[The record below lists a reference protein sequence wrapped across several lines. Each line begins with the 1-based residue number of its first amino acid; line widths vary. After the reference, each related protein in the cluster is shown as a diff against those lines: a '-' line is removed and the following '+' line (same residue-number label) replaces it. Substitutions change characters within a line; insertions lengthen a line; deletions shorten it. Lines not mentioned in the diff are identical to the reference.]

1 MKGMRAALVLLP
13 PDLGAEPS
21 LNPFEQWLDTAG
33 WDADALQLRPSSTHA
48 TLGWKKCAV
57 DQCDRPAWG
66 LKNNGL
72 CEGCKTQWHQQGKPD
87 RAIFDRQPPKRH
99 RIQQNLTPCLVA
111 RNGVRCGRDA
121 QNKGLCGP
129 HSFAVMRSPRDR
141 DDLIAGLTPL
151 PGLGPCRVVACDR
164 VAHLPGSRLCK
175 AHGNRWRTFRRANA
189 GANLDDWCRRQ
200 KQVTDGR
207 RVYFAGVHPH
217 VTRQILFGVYNRS
230 RRGARTRLD
239 DLQRLVDRV
248 RWLQAMDLNSLRDH
262 DLAAPLPH
270 GATKLLNTILVT
282 VEYGDRSP
290 EDFRRADVW
299 PGVVFG
305 KTGMADF
312 RPVSQG
318 WLREITQA
326 WCWDNLNRSDNFA
339 MFGSLLNEIDYFSDY
354 LRANAPAGGDDIS
367 SLDRSTITGFASYL
381 AALVEQGAERYR
393 ARRNRKHTVP
403 WNRSLQLNCLLAVQR
418 ILRYGRETG
427 GMDQFA
433 GSFMVTDDLL
443 IPRIKNALQDDAG
456 AALPVTI
463 IRQIFA
469 PEAMAAL
476 RARNQYMPALLR
488 LAAETGR
495 RPGELVSL
503 KCDCID
509 TESEGGPFLI
519 YTETKVTGGQK
530 RKLPVLSVVVDTVHE
545 QQARARHRYPDT
557 PIEHL
562 RLFPR
567 STMNPHG
574 YHPIN
579 SSLFGET
586 LRKWI
591 DELPRLDSDAIGEE
605 GRPLP
610 FDRKLVSGYSFR
622 HTYAQRHADAGTA
635 PDVLM
640 ALMGHEKISTT
651 MGYYRIPQKR
661 RRAAAEIV
669 GNLVINGE
677 HLTIRPMAAQ
687 HQLADERATI
697 AVPFGKCSNPQNVA
711 AEGYGCPIRHQCFGC
726 ASFSSDPSYLP
737 EMRRR
742 LLDLKAMRARIDAF
756 DGAAEWAKCDARP
769 SDEEIEALQQ
779 RIRAEEDKLGRA
791 TPEQRALIEEAS
803 ITLRKA
809 RAVAQVD
816 ITLRRRENGEDALL
830 GHVDDRRHTIDAL
843 GKLIDD

>member
-1 MKGMRAALVLLP
+1 MHG
-13 PDLGAEPS
+13 
-21 LNPFEQWLDTAG
+21 T
-33 WDADALQLRPSSTHA
+33 
-48 TLGWKKCAV
+48 
-57 DQCDRPAWG
+57 CDR
-66 LKNNGL
+66 
-72 CEGCKTQWHQQGKPD
+72 
-87 RAIFDRQPPKRH
+87 
-99 RIQQNLTPCLVA
+99 LVPVA
-111 RNGVRCGRDA
+111 
-121 QNKGLCGP
+121 
-129 HSFAVMRSPRDR
+129 
-141 DDLIAGLTPL
+141 AG
-151 PGLGPCRVVACDR
+151 
-164 VAHLPGSRLCK
+164 
-175 AHGNRWRTFRRANA
+175 
-189 GANLDDWCRRQ
+189 
-200 KQVTDGR
+200 
-207 RVYFAGVHPH
+207 
-217 VTRQILFGVYNRS
+217 
-230 RRGARTRLD
+230 
-239 DLQRLVDRV
+239 
-248 RWLQAMDLNSLRDH
+248 
-262 DLAAPLPH
+262 
-270 GATKLLNTILVT
+270 
-282 VEYGDRSP
+282 
-290 EDFRRADVW
+290 
-299 PGVVFG
+299 
-305 KTGMADF
+305 
-312 RPVSQG
+312 
-318 WLREITQA
+318 
-326 WCWDNLNRSDNFA
+326 
-339 MFGSLLNEIDYFSDY
+339 
-354 LRANAPAGGDDIS
+354 
-367 SLDRSTITGFASYL
+367 
-381 AALVEQGAERYR
+381 
-393 ARRNRKHTVP
+393 
-403 WNRSLQLNCLLAVQR
+403 CLLAVQR

-443 IPRIKNALQDDAG
+443 IPRIRNAQHDDAG
-456 AALPVTI
+456 AALPVSI

-476 RARNQYMPALLR
+476 RALNEHMPGLLR

-503 KCDCID
+503 KYDCID

-519 YTETKVTGGQK
+519 YTETKVTGGQE

-545 QQARARHRYPDT
+545 QQSRARQRYPDT

-574 YHPIN
+574 YHSIN

-591 DELPRLDSDAIGEE
+591 DELPRLDSDAIGED
-605 GRPLP
+605 GQRLP
-610 FDRKLVSGYSFR
+610 FDRKLLSGYSFR

-651 MGYYRIPQKR
+651 MAYYRIPQKR
-661 RRAAAEIV
+661 RREAAQIV
-669 GNLVINGE
+669 GNLVIDGD
-677 HLTIRPMAAQ
+677 HLTIRSMAAK
-687 HQLADERATI
+687 HRLADERATI

-726 ASFSSDPSYLP
+726 ASFGSDPSYLP

-756 DGAAEWAKCDARP
+756 DGAAEWAKRDARP
-769 SDEEIEALQQ
+769 SDEEIEALQH
-779 RIRAEEDKLGRA
+779 RIRAEEDKLARA

-830 GHVDDRRHTIDAL
+830 VHVDDRRHTIDAL